1 MARARAPVEVEKLEA
16 LHTYNAPP
24 VELLAVV
31 LPSEGGGTWL
41 FLLAAAV
48 LAGVRAA
55 VRAAA

>member
-16 LHTYNAPP
+16 LHTYNSPP

-31 LPSEGGGTWL
+31 LPSEGGKKWL
-41 FLLAAAV
+41 FLLAAAL

-55 VRAAA
+55 ARAAA